1 MSEDR
6 FQPGKLF
13 VHFRIVRLIGQGG
26 MGAVYEAEHEFTQRR
41 VALKVIHTHR
51 ASTGDFR
58 DRMVQE
64 ARALADL
71 SHPNVVTLYDA
82 NMTEDGTV
90 WLATEYLEGQT
101 LRDLCRRF
109 DSLPVRDALTYLIET
124 CDGVAAAHE
133 LGIIHRDLKPENVF
147 VTRQGSVK
155 VLDFGAAK
163 VRDRG
168 QVRSTDIVAA
178 GGRRSIIG
186 TPEYM
191 SPEHLGGHRVDERT
205 DIFAL
210 GNIGY
215 EMLHKHPH
223 SNDDGSLPEMI
234 EMCRR
239 QVYEVPRTLATAAP
253 HLPAVLSPIF
263 ERALHKDPNAR
274 HARVA
279 DLAADLRAAL
289 RECSQTLVSAER
301 PPFAPRWV
309 GPGSYQAHGPKFSLP
324 QHEPVAVPSKPVVVR
339 DTHPPS
345 TPASPRT
352 PADSAV
358 PTDRPA
364 GAATDTPTAESPA
377 ATAPTPRGQTI
388 PLSVAAPA
396 APASS
401 VRAADT
407 PRSYA
412 TPVFS
417 KTEELAP
424 IATASEDSR
433 HTTQPVTVLRSEQA
447 RSLRGRRYVLAGALG
462 ALALGAVGA
471 VALSVTRAPTPALT
485 NAVTAGPA
493 PPALPAPDSGAPND
507 SDVPA
512 LPATDTGPGD
522 SPLHDNPADAGA
534 GSVQGAGARSDEPTR
549 GANATKT
556 APRQQPS
563 SAHPLSSVGSRPP
576 AAAKPVATAA
586 GGLPFAAPKN

>member
-58 DRMVQE
+58 ERMVQE

-215 EMLHKHPH
+215 EMLHKHPQ
-223 SNDDGSLPEMI
+223 SNEDGSLPEMI

-239 QVYEVPRTLATAAP
+239 QVYEAPKPLAASAP
-253 HLPAVLSPIF
+253 HLPPILSPIF
-263 ERALHKDPNAR
+263 ERALQKDPNAR
-274 HARVA
+274 YPRVA
-279 DLAADLRAAL
+279 DMAADLRAAL

-324 QHEPVAVPSKPVVVR
+324 QHEAVAMPSKPVVVR
-339 DTHPPS
+339 DGN
-345 TPASPRT
+345 
-352 PADSAV
+352 
-358 PTDRPA
+358 TDA
-364 GAATDTPTAESPA
+364 PA
-377 ATAPTPRGQTI
+377 ATPRMAGSAAADSTLPEAAEAASVPAPTA
-388 PLSVAAPA
+388 VPA
-396 APASS
+396 QGGAVPAGPAGPASS
-401 VRAADT
+401 VRAIDT

-412 TPVFS
+412 TPVFT
-417 KTEELAP
+417 KTEELSP
-424 IATASEDSR
+424 TPHVVPATGQ
-433 HTTQPVTVLRSEQA
+433 TTQPDTVLRAERNGA
-447 RSLRGRRYVLAGALG
+447 VRGRRRLLAGGLVAVVAGALG
-462 ALALGAVGA
+462 AIAL
-471 VALSVTRAPTPALT
+471 LTLRAPGPTPA
-485 NAVTAGPA
+485 VTAPGTSI
-493 PPALPAPDSGAPND
+493 LPAPTGSERGASTV

-512 LPATDTGPGD
+512 SNAGVAE
-522 SPLHDNPADAGA
+522 SPPPEVSPDAGA
-534 GSVQGAGARSDEPTR
+534 DSGATHAEEPGKPGGGGGKSARQSS
-549 GANATKT
+549 T
-556 APRQQPS
+556 APAPPTAPAP
-563 SAHPLSSVGSRPP
+563 AHVTAPTAARPP
-576 AAAKPVATAA
+576 ATAKGTTAGVA
-586 GGLPFAAPKN
+586 GLPFAAPKN